1 MHNHSFR
8 SMKLYH
14 NCVPYKFR
22 MVLKACWFS
31 EVKACKKQRSS
42 SPLPPRTTS
51 QLLPLM
57 CALITPLT
65 LLTWALYNEW
75 LRVGET
81 ELTNNGCVGFY
92 SKWIHKKVFS
102 GVQHFK
108 YNWWHWRW
116 CNLKNSDGLKFLK
129 MITTQHHTMNCLKTR
144 VLQVIK
150 MFDLYNTNEVKY
162 FTDLIFLSF
171 LQFHTCITLEKKK
184 KIQFVWSEKQ
194 CEH

>member
-1 MHNHSFR
+1 
-8 SMKLYH
+8 MKSKRVE
-14 NCVPYKFR
+14 NS
-22 MVLKACWFS
+22 VL
-31 EVKACKKQRSS
+31 
-42 SPLPPRTTS
+42 PLAAPPWMTS

-75 LRVGET
+75 LRVEET

-92 SKWIHKKVFS
+92 SKWIHKEVFS

-108 YNWWHWRW
+108 YSWWHWRW

-150 MFDLYNTNEVKY
+150 MFDLYNTNEVNISQIW
-162 FTDLIFLSF
+162 FSF
-171 LQFHTCITLEKKK
+171 LFAISHVHHTWKKK
-184 KIQFVWSEKQ
+184 KKSSLCGLKNSVSIRFN
-194 CEH
+194 